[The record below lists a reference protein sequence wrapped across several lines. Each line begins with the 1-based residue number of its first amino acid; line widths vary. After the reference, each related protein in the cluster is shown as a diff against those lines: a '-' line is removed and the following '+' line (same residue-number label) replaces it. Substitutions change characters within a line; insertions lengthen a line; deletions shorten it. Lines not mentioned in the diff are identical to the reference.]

1 MDFERRVRRIH
12 RQCLHQQ
19 QQQHLVRLH
28 HRSFPSWI
36 LSWMK
41 FETGLLQRRPI
52 SNSFAIRWPHGDP
65 MTMSTPNR
73 SSQTVLERY
82 VLMVLY
88 FSTSGPRWN
97 IQFWNISESV
107 CNWKEDLPSLFLT
120 APRGVECEDGILT
133 TLALVNNNLV
143 GTIPWELGLLS
154 NLTYVMLQQNTLTL
168 DVFPICNGASLE
180 WEFVVRCQERY
191 HRAGERQCLLWK
203 I

>member
-1 MDFERRVRRIH
+1 
-12 RQCLHQQ
+12 
-19 QQQHLVRLH
+19 
-28 HRSFPSWI
+28 
-36 LSWMK
+36 
-41 FETGLLQRRPI
+41 
-52 SNSFAIRWPHGDP
+52 
-65 MTMSTPNR
+65 
-73 SSQTVLERY
+73 
-82 VLMVLY
+82 MVLY

-180 WEFVVRCQERY
+180 
-191 HRAGERQCLLWK
+191 
-203 I
+203 